1 MRKNETRRFTVA
13 ELKEYDGKDGRPAYS
28 AFRGKVFD
36 VSNSP
41 FWKKGKH
48 TGVHSAGFDL
58 TESMINAPH
67 SETVFSKFQIV
78 GELVLEE
85 STRKKGVQRLQEFFY
100 DFRHI
105 HEESSRKKV
114 VQRLK
119 KLYLHPMFVHFSMA
133 VPILAFLSAW
143 VSILPPNIPLV
154 QDIMNIFGLNNQV
167 ALEIVSYSLLVLGFL
182 AAWAGF
188 ISGIFSW
195 KVTYEGR
202 MTKMFA
208 RKIYLSIILIA
219 IILVCLVW
227 RTFFDPNVL
236 KLETVFRYIYLALE
250 SSFVIIIVILGH
262 YGGKIV
268 YS

>member
-1 MRKNETRRFTVA
+1 VVNVRKNETRRFTIA

-48 TGVHSAGFDL
+48 TGVHSAGLDL
-58 TESMINAPH
+58 TESMMNAPH

-85 STRKKGVQRLQEFFY
+85 STRKNGIKKLQEFFY

-105 HEESSRKKV
+105 REESSRKKV
-114 VQRLK
+114 VQRLQE
-119 KLYLHPMFVHFSMA
+119 LHIHPVMVHFSVA
-133 VPILAFLSAW
+133 IPVLALLFSFLF
-143 VSILPPNIPLV
+143 VSSLIRIFVFTVEISFDIASYYLLFLGLFANI
-154 QDIMNIFGLNNQV
+154 
-167 ALEIVSYSLLVLGFL
+167 
-182 AAWAGF
+182 AGG
-188 ISGIFSW
+188 ISGVFSW

-202 MTKMFA
+202 MTKTFS
-208 RKIYLSIILIA
+208 RKILYTIAA
-219 IILVCLVW
+219 IIVNIICLIW
-227 RTFFDPNVL
+227 RIIDPNIL
-236 KLETVFRYIYLALE
+236 ALETTVRYIYLALVGLLV
-250 SSFVIIIVILGH
+250 FIVFILGH
-262 YGGKIV
+262 DGGKIV